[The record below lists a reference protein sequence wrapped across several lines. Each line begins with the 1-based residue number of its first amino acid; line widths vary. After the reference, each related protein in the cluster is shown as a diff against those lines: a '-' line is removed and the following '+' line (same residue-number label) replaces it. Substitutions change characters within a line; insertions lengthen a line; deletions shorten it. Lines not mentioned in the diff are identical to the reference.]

1 MADLRIQLA
10 YIAKHTLCRMQEL
23 DAVNLG
29 KVVTLLL
36 EVIVQ
41 SNAQVFSVS
50 AKERGAMV
58 VKLILIW
65 LSTMSSLRMICG

>member
-1 MADLRIQLA
+1 
-10 YIAKHTLCRMQEL
+10 MQEL

-41 SNAQVFSVS
+41 SNAQVFSVT
-50 AKERGAMV
+50 AKERLAMV
-58 VKLILIW
+58 NKLKVIW
-65 LSTMSSLRMICG
+65 HSIMSSLRMICG